1 MKIKKCGISPIT
13 PRVSEMKRS
22 FILLVIFV
30 SISPFI
36 TGCTTM
42 IPKKALALEEQS
54 LEWRTMQS
62 RKFDTNDE
70 MKILTASAGLLQD
83 LGFTLEES
91 ESKLGLVVGS
101 KDRSAVEAGQVLGSA
116 LVGALTGIYMPT
128 DQNQKLKASVVT
140 RPYGDTKNTVIVR
153 VTFQRVVWNSYG
165 QISRLERLN
174 EPEYYKEFFTKLSQ
188 AVFLEANEI

>member
-1 MKIKKCGISPIT
+1 
-13 PRVSEMKRS
+13 
-22 FILLVIFV
+22 
-30 SISPFI
+30 
-36 TGCTTM
+36 M
-42 IPKKALALEEQS
+42 IPKKVLALEEQS

-70 MKILTASAGLLQD
+70 MKILTACAGLLQD

-140 RPYGDTKNTVIVR
+140 RPYGDAKNTVIVR
-153 VTFQRVVWNSYG
+153 VTFQRIVWNSYG

>member
-1 MKIKKCGISPIT
+1 MKNKKCGILPIT
-13 PRVSEMKRS
+13 PRVSEMKRN
-22 FILLVIFV
+22 FIFLVICV

-42 IPKKALALEEQS
+42 IPKKVLALEEQS

-70 MKILTASAGLLQD
+70 MKILTACAGLLQD

-140 RPYGDTKNTVIVR
+140 RPYGDAKNTVIVR
-153 VTFQRVVWNSYG
+153 VTFQRIVWNSYG